1 MNRLKTIVLFAG
13 IFGIGLGAIS
23 LNDSSAESL
32 SILAA
37 TPQTQNNMGMLGH
50 VEYKL
55 MDAEGSIKQY
65 LQSDNTVVVAGMDC
79 VSRLMFDNDTA
90 DISCTNG
97 LSTFDYIS
105 IGNATSA
112 DIDADVPL
120 EGHTELE
127 SSSDGNCAS
136 SSVDGDMA
144 RKRITPTFTAAVAE
158 GSGTLVVLD
167 TKDSPF
173 DFDAK
178 NSTGNIAQSGIFNAD
193 VTTSDG
199 NGQCTS
205 LGDADLFAIQNLSTQ
220 TGIAVSSGDSLSVKW
235 TITVG

>member
-13 IFGIGLGAIS
+13 IFAIGLGAIS

-37 TPQTQNNMGMLGH
+37 TPQTQNSMDMLGH

-65 LQSDNTVVVAGMDC
+65 LQSDNTVVIAGMDC

-97 LSTFDYIS
+97 LSAFDYIS

-178 NSTGNIAQSGIFNAD
+178 NSTGNITQSGIFNAD
-193 VTTSDG
+193 VATSDG
-199 NGQCTS
+199 NGQCTV

>member
-13 IFGIGLGAIS
+13 IFAIGLGAIS

-37 TPQTQNNMGMLGH
+37 TPQTQNSMGMLGH

-65 LQSDNTVVVAGMDC
+65 LQSDNTVVNAGMDC

-105 IGNATSA
+105 IGNVTSTN
-112 DIDADVPL
+112 IDADVPL
-120 EGHTELE
+120 QGHTELE
-127 SSSDGNCAS
+127 SSSDGNCATTG
-136 SSVDGDMA
+136 VDGEMA
-144 RKRITPTFTAAVAE
+144 RKRVTPTFTAAVAE

-173 DFDAK
+173 DFGVS
-178 NSTGNIAQSGIFNAD
+178 NSTSEITQSGIFNAD

-199 NGQCTS
+199 EGQCTA
-205 LGDADLFAIQNLSTQ
+205 LGDADMFAIQNLATQ

>member
-13 IFGIGLGAIS
+13 IFAIGLGAVS

-37 TPQTQNNMGMLGH
+37 TPQTQNSMGMLGH

-65 LQSDNTVVVAGMDC
+65 LQSDNTVVIAGMDC

-105 IGNATSA
+105 IGNVTSTN
-112 DIDADVPL
+112 IDADVPL
-120 EGHTELE
+120 QGHTELE
-127 SSSDGNCAS
+127 SSSDGNCATTG
-136 SSVDGDMA
+136 VDGEMA
-144 RKRITPTFTAAVAE
+144 RKRVTPTFTAAVAE

-173 DFDAK
+173 DFGIS
-178 NSTGNIAQSGIFNAD
+178 NSTSEITQSGIFNAD
-193 VTTSDG
+193 VAASDG
-199 NGQCTS
+199 EGQCTT
-205 LGDADLFAIQNLSTQ
+205 LGNADMFAIQNLATQ
-220 TGIAVSSGDSLSVKW
+220 VGIAVSSGDSLSVKW

>member
-13 IFGIGLGAIS
+13 IFAIGLGAIS

-37 TPQTQNNMGMLGH
+37 TPQTQNNMGMFGH

-65 LQSDNTVVVAGMDC
+65 LQSDNTVVIAGMDC

-97 LSTFDYIS
+97 LSAFDYVA
-105 IGNATSA
+105 IGNVTST

-136 SSVDGDMA
+136 TTVNGEMA
-144 RKRITPTFTAAVAE
+144 RKRVTPTFTAAVAE
-158 GSGTLVVLD
+158 GSGTLVILD

-173 DFDAK
+173 DFDAN
-178 NSTGNIAQSGIFNAD
+178 NSTGNITQSGIFNAD
-193 VTTSDG
+193 VILADG
-199 NGQCTS
+199 DGQCQT
-205 LGDADLFAIQNLSTQ
+205 LGNADLFAIQNLSLQ